1 MRPKKFFN
9 ADKRFFF
16 YEEETYSFHYHKS
29 ISLKNQIIGEHN
41 QFESLLTKAAA
52 ATFYK
57 SRTKNMRKPI
67 KNMMTTACN
76 SPILTQVM
84 SFLDEKH
91 YNF

>member
-1 MRPKKFFN
+1 MKRRHILFTIIKVFKK
-9 ADKRFFF
+9 
-16 YEEETYSFHYHKS
+16 
-29 ISLKNQIIGEHN
+29 KNQITGEHN

-67 KNMMTTACN
+67 KNMMTTTCN

-91 YNF
+91 YNY